1 MCFRS
6 ITSTKWWTTA
16 KANLSI
22 HLPPQNMQLLSQNS
36 YLLIYCSYLFN
47 TATFS
52 LQLPLQYISFS
63 KRRYTFSIQI
73 PSQFSV
79 KPPFK
84 YRYLLSKATFQ
95 IQICTFSMQTYLFNI
110 DNFSKQLPFQY
121 CYLFNT
127 ATFLIQLLLCTWTC
141 SCTGNTPSWLFVPV
155 PVVVI
160 LPAGYLYLYQ

>member
-16 KANLSI
+16 KANFSI

-63 KRRYTFSIQI
+63 NRRYTFSIQI

-95 IQICTFSMQTYLFNI
+95 IQIPSQESHLSNTDTFSVKPPFKYRYVPSLCRRI
-110 DNFSKQLPFQY
+110 FS
-121 CYLFNT
+121 
-127 ATFLIQLLLCTWTC
+127 I
-141 SCTGNTPSWLFVPV
+141 
-155 PVVVI
+155 
-160 LPAGYLYLYQ
+160 